1 MRYEF
6 ISMMRDL
13 IFQFGGL
20 LFWPI
25 ARIIERD
32 RSRRNEILRGIFTM
46 HIVAFIL
53 VLAVTI
59 LTNIVDLGIF
69 IPSATYFK
77 RIGLLSIIAAVITLA
92 ASKRKDPDDY

>member
-13 IFQFGGL
+13 VFQFGGL

-25 ARIIERD
+25 ARIVERD

-59 LTNIVDLGIF
+59 LATIIDLGVY
-69 IPSATYFK
+69 IPSSTYFK
-77 RIGLLSIIAAVITLA
+77 RIGILSIAAAVITLA
-92 ASKRKDPDDY
+92 ASKRKDPEDY

>member
-1 MRYEF
+1 
-6 ISMMRDL
+6 MMRDL
-13 IFQFGGL
+13 VFQFGGL

-25 ARIIERD
+25 ARIVERD
-32 RSRRNEILRGIFTM
+32 LSRRNEILRGIFTM

-59 LTNIVDLGIF
+59 LVSILDIEIYVPTF
-69 IPSATYFK
+69 TYFK
-77 RIGLLSIIAAVITLA
+77 RIGLLSIAAAIITLA